1 MITPSFSP
9 TATER
14 VLPRLALDFT
24 TASLDPRVTVT
35 RALNTATRINSS
47 GYIETVNANLP
58 RFDYSPTSI
67 GTCRGL
73 LIEEARTN
81 LVLQSSDYTTAS
93 WTKTDTTV
101 TAASGTSPDGTNTAT
116 LLTQGSAGNA
126 EVWQSFAV
134 GAGNT
139 VTYSRYVKKGN
150 SQWYMLLIRNG
161 GSTSFAYAFFDLTNG
176 VVGTTSTS
184 GGFATITGSSISN
197 AGDGWFRVTFTVMIG
212 ASFGTAVFSASVVTA
227 NGTATPVNGGTRYEW
242 GSQAEV
248 GTFVTSHIPTT
259 TTSLTRNADAV
270 AMTGSNFTSWFTSGH
285 GTLFT
290 QGSQPVIFAA
300 SRPMASLCASA
311 NNPRL
316 TNYRQ
321 SAGNLQG
328 FAINSAGT
336 ANAAGSGVAATAN
349 TSNKIVFAYSA
360 TDTQTIS
367 ANASVAGSI
376 TGVDMSSSFAS
387 FTALSIGTNFLGDTS
402 QWCGHIQKV
411 MWWPQK
417 LTDAEVRSFSK

>member
-101 TAASGTSPDGTNTAT
+101 TASSGTSPAGTNTAT

-126 EVWQSFAV
+126 EVWQSFVV

-184 GGFATITGSSISN
+184 GGFATITGSSISD
-197 AGDGWFRVTFTVMIG
+197 AGNGWFRVTFTVMIG

-259 TTSLTRNADAV
+259 TTSITRNADVVSMTGTNFSNWWQATTG
-270 AMTGSNFTSWFTSGH
+270 AMTVRARQLSATST
-285 GTLFT
+285 
-290 QGSQPVIFAA
+290 
-300 SRPMASLCASA
+300 RPWAYISD
-311 NNPRL
+311 
-316 TNYRQ
+316 
-321 SAGNLQG
+321 
-328 FAINSAGT
+328 GT
-336 ANAAGSGVAATAN
+336 ANNIISLRGNVTDPELYIKATTDQVQIDAGTL
-349 TSNKIVFAYSA
+349 T
-360 TDTQTIS
+360 
-367 ANASVAGSI
+367 ANASYGLSGAWNTDSCAAAFNGGAAGTDASATI
-376 TGVDMSSSFAS
+376 PTVDRMLIGSD
-387 FTALSIGTNFLGDTS
+387 GTNYLSGWAEKIS
-402 QWCGHIQKV
+402 Y
-411 MWWPQK
+411 WPQRI
-417 LTDAEVRSFSK
+417 TDAETQAFSK